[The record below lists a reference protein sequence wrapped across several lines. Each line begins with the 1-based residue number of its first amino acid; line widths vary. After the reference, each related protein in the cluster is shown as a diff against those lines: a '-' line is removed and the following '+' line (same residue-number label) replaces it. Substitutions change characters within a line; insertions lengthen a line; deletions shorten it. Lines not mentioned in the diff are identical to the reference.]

1 MEGSTGSAT
10 VYVYCGEAWRL
21 AALGHESANRP
32 SRDAG
37 TVHHARKATAERAA
51 GVSIAAGRILV
62 VLAILAFIVFLQFFT
77 RYIMNDSLAWTS
89 SELT

>member
-1 MEGSTGSAT
+1 MNRHPET
-10 VYVYCGEAWRL
+10 VTASEIADYVYCGEAWRL

-62 VLAILAFIVFLQFFT
+62 VLAILAFIVFLIHA
-77 RYIMNDSLAWTS
+77 R
-89 SELT
+89 